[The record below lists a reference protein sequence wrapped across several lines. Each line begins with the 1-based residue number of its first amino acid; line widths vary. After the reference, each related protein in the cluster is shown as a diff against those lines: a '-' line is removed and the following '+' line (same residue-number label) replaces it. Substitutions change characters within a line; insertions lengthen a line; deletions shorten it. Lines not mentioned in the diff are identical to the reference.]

1 MGLLQSDNELR
12 KALELTDIHE
22 LAIEDKIGYV
32 DEQIDG
38 IKHQL
43 WRVRV
48 DALLNHNL
56 KTKTEDEKLSVA
68 AKIREHEQNA
78 ERFAEALG
86 LLQTLKDELE
96 A

>member
-1 MGLLQSDNELR
+1 MGIINSDNDLR
-12 KALELTDIHE
+12 QALKLTDVHE
-22 LAIEDKIGYV
+22 LPKKHKVKYV
-32 DEQIDG
+32 EEQLDG

-56 KTKTEDEKLSVA
+56 ITKTDDEELAVA

-78 ERFAEALG
+78 KRYAEAIG
-86 LLQTLKDELE
+86 LLQALKDELE

>member
-1 MGLLQSDNELR
+1 MGILKSDTELSEKLALNEV
-12 KALELTDIHE
+12 HE
-22 LAIEDKIGYV
+22 LPLEDKVKYV
-32 DEQIDG
+32 DEQLDG

-56 KTKTEDEKLSVA
+56 KTETEDEKIAVA
-68 AKIREHEQNA
+68 GKIREHEQNA
-78 ERFAEALG
+78 KRYAEALG